1 MTQQNN
7 SLETI
12 SEEPALR
19 LNVDI
24 GKLKVAIEKAATEDS
39 YVNEFLYTI
48 PEYTREIIQQFLY
61 IREHCR
67 RNDLPLYRPVDIA
80 DALISGDIKI
90 QTLLPIT

>member
-1 MTQQNN
+1 MTHTNN
-7 SLETI
+7 SIETI
-12 SEEPALR
+12 TEEPALR

-39 YVNEFLYTI
+39 FVNEFLYTI

-67 RNDLPLYRPVDIA
+67 QNHLPLYRPVDIA